1 MHYILSVSP
10 EPPYLVS
17 INGPVISKLT
27 TPASLRL
34 TCYASGTVERYE
46 WYRSG
51 SKFLTTS
58 ISYYRIPSAQ
68 PSDTGYYQ
76 CTACNWAGCSAR
88 SSSYTVTVIGWFT
101 QIVYHVVNSMVTST
115 CISVCAVCKW
125 CGWYRVRC
133 HETPCIFIR
142 MEV

>member
-10 EPPYLVS
+10 EPPYLVR
-17 INGPVISKLT
+17 IGGISKLL

-51 SKFLTTS
+51 SRLPSTT
-58 ISYYRIPSAQ
+58 SYYRKSSAQ
-68 PSDTGYYQ
+68 LSDSGSYQ
-76 CTACNWAGCSAR
+76 CKACNWAGCTS

-101 QIVYHVVNSMVTST
+101 SIVYHVVNSMVTST
-115 CISVCAVCKW
+115 CISVCTVCKW

-133 HETPCIFIR
+133 YETPCIFMR